1 MRKLLIL
8 SLSCAGV
15 LLMSSIGLA
24 AEAAGAEAYKD
35 PALSL
40 IYAGAV
46 VGMGLAALG
55 CGIGMGSGLRGACEA
70 SARNPEVSG
79 KIMTTL
85 LLGFAFIESLAI
97 YTLVI
102 AMILLFVI

>member
-8 SLSCAGV
+8 SLSFAGV
-15 LLMSSIGLA
+15 LLMSSIGMA
-24 AEAAGAEAYKD
+24 AEAGAVAYKD

-55 CGIGMGSGLRGACEA
+55 CGIGMGSGLKGACEA

>member
-8 SLSCAGV
+8 SLSFAGV
-15 LLMSSIGLA
+15 LLMSSIGMA
-24 AEAAGAEAYKD
+24 AEAGAAYKD

-55 CGIGMGSGLRGACEA
+55 CGIGMGSGLKGACEA